1 MSQSYYISACST
13 VDLTN
18 DYMKERNIPYV
29 SFQYFL
35 DEVPHK
41 DDMGES
47 MSLREFYDSMRE
59 GSMTSTSQVSIQSF
73 RNASYRCCSIAS
85 RISTIRWL

>member
-47 MSLREFYDSMRE
+47 MSLREF
-59 GSMTSTSQVSIQSF
+59 
-73 RNASYRCCSIAS
+73 
-85 RISTIRWL
+85 